1 MKPINNWQ
9 AIATGN
15 AMRKQRWRISGKPS
29 FRLAAVA
36 NELINSGM
44 RSAKERGS
52 RLYGSRVPLTMCVL
66 PAFRL
71 NMAPLIVPL
80 CELYYEFHMHNIITL
95 CMLYVC
101 HS

>member
-36 NELINSGM
+36 NERINSGHAQ
-44 RSAKERGS
+44 REREAFQALWEQGT
-52 RLYGSRVPLTMCVL
+52 LT
-66 PAFRL
+66 
-71 NMAPLIVPL
+71 NMAV
-80 CELYYEFHMHNIITL
+80 
-95 CMLYVC
+95 
-101 HS
+101 S